1 MIGLLES
8 AFIWGLIGGVGYAGT
23 NLATALWGGA
33 EIEPRAVKLAVS
45 QCVIAVL
52 LSPFAAYAGTPIV
65 RHYVSTDSV
74 APVAF
79 LIGLS
84 FNAVWPLVVDRSFLR
99 GLLASAAR
107 GLANRLAPGGT
118 ND

>member
-8 AFIWGLIGGVGYAGT
+8 AFVWGLIGGVGYAGT

-52 LSPFAAYAGTPIV
+52 LSPFAAYAGTPMV
-65 RHYVSTDSV
+65 RQHIATASV

-84 FNAVWPLVVDRSFLR
+84 FNAIWPMVIERGFLR
-99 GLLASAAR
+99 ELLASAAR
-107 GLANRLAPGGT
+107 GLANRLSPGGA